1 MPATDDYL
9 RQPKKMHRWFLGSS
23 VVMFVAFLWMTA
35 ADHSREWKDYQSTFF
50 DIQVETLEK
59 AREDFDQSDA
69 ARIITQLQGD
79 LDAAKDEIAANNSK
93 IDALEEQVETA
104 TAEFNLMGTQVKS
117 TRAQRDVARAN
128 YDLGVRDALPKA
140 KLAEL
145 KAIFD
150 DWQARVDE
158 EELTLEQLKA
168 KVDTLSAEL
177 KVATLT
183 RDKAA
188 ERLAQ
193 VEKDKEQQEKRLD
206 ELKPKVDGLSD
217 VIGAINVVKREIM
230 EWPIIDGFNSH
241 LRIQQD
247 WLPDLEEHLGMTS
260 SARFDRCR
268 TCHLGIDKVAAGNIP
283 LYPHGGDIE
292 ELGDD
297 YKKWVEE
304 GKFPH
309 PYSTH
314 PNPDLYLT
322 ATSPHPTE
330 NFGCTICH
338 QGQGSGTSF
347 QNASHGPNSPVQEH
361 EWAHEYGWFDNHFWE
376 YPMMPKRFEESQ
388 CIKCHHNVVELG
400 VHPEF
405 GASAPKVY
413 EGYQLVKTYGC
424 FGCHEIQG
432 YKGTDPIGPDL
443 RLEPQTPEEA
453 ERIASDP
460 NQIAGKMRKV
470 GPSLRH
476 IASKVGRG
484 WIEQW
489 TENPKNFRPS
499 TRMPRFFHL
508 TNQQDELAVEYQ
520 PVEIAAVAQFLLK
533 NSEEFEYLEPK
544 EGYEPDAER
553 GKLLF
558 SQKGCLACHS
568 HGDFPDAAADFGPE
582 LNRVHEKLP
591 AGADGFKWLYTWVK
605 EPTKYHARTKMP
617 DLYLDPYK
625 EGETE
630 IDPAADI
637 AAYLLQGGSEEWAT
651 IDVDEEALNDM
662 VKLFLRDVLT
672 QDQFDRFMES
682 RDLSLGGELKEANL
696 KGDEVE
702 LWLGSDVDEV
712 SDEQWR
718 DIRMNYIGRRTVTRY
733 GCYGCH
739 DMSGFESARPI
750 GVALQDWGRKD
761 RTKLAPEH
769 IEEYLHLHEFN
780 FLAVPLADDENAE
793 EVLDTIES
801 PKQFKEWAEARV
813 SDDSV
818 TMKPFEEMV
827 RETERSQVL
836 GDVAH
841 VLEELDVNQWSKEPY
856 EYEGVEYL
864 LLLLDNESMH
874 HKVEGYVK
882 RGAAESF
889 VSEEDREHAMSVSYL
904 VENLLHHGRAGFA
917 WQKIRQPRSYDFE
930 KVETK
935 GYDERLRMPK
945 FPFDQQ
951 QIEAITTFVL
961 GLVAEPPVEKYLY
974 RPDGP
979 AGDRI
984 AGEALMQKY
993 NCTGCHVLEMPKY
1006 EYLADIDSF
1015 PSAAAGEPADNAEAM
1030 ALLHSLAPARK
1041 VTVPGH
1047 VTSFPYEVSG
1057 FMSNVLD
1064 LEEGEAPENWEAF
1077 VKAPGDT
1084 VAEKVAN
1091 SGYDWETDPT
1101 EDWEFFLTLWEHL
1114 IVEREKLTSPIYPP
1128 TNSSES
1134 QVVAK
1139 LADDE
1144 SVNATFSIE
1153 EETGDLVVKVV
1164 GEDLESARQPES
1176 VMITLDTDS
1185 AAGEFALVAKGEN
1198 FYLNSDEFPEGFKS
1212 LQDLYGTVTVK
1223 FADVQITPSSKVSFT
1238 GGGLKGYEDARG
1250 GDFTFWLVDQLVEN
1264 DKRVGGSRDD
1274 AWNYV
1279 APPLIREGSK
1289 VQTPWLFRFLQN
1301 PEMLRHMTVLRMP
1314 KFNMSP
1320 EEAQTLANYF
1330 AAVEGTDYPYQEIPQ
1345 QDAPYQRAM
1354 NEIFHEKYEET
1365 RTDNYLPE
1373 TWQMF
1378 QFKGNKCIGC
1388 HSVGG
1393 REYFSSAKPGE
1404 PEVRGPNLSR
1414 AEDRLLPDW
1423 TLMWIYYPKWA
1434 TPYTKMPVNYPLDKP
1449 SSLPLFGADPQAQTK
1464 AVRDALMN
1472 HSSLLEREGVEIW
1485 EAPMNTEENPDE

>member
-9 RQPKKMHRWFLGSS
+9 RQPKKMHRWFLGSA
-23 VVMFVAFLWMTA
+23 VAMFVAFLWMTA
-35 ADHSREWKDYQSTFF
+35 ADHSREWKQYQSKFF
-50 DIQVETLEK
+50 DIQIQTLEK
-59 AREDFDQSDA
+59 EREDYNQSDA
-69 ARIITQLQGD
+69 TQLISQLEQD
-79 LDAAKDEIAANNSK
+79 LEAAKSTVDTNNSE
-93 IDALEEQVETA
+93 IDALKEEVETA
-104 TAEFNLMGTQVKS
+104 EAKFNLMGTQVKS

-128 YDLGVRDALPKA
+128 YDLGVRDAIPEDQ
-140 KLAEL
+140 LAEL
-145 KAIFD
+145 RTIFD
-150 DWQARVDE
+150 DWQARVDR
-158 EELTLEQLKA
+158 EELTLEELKS
-168 KVDTLSAEL
+168 KVDSLSAEL
-177 KVATLT
+177 KVATAT

-193 VEKDKEQQEKRLD
+193 VAKDKEQQEKRLD
-206 ELKPKVDGLSD
+206 ELNPKADG
-217 VIGAINVVKREIM
+217 VIGFVNVVKREIM

-268 TCHLGIDKVAAGNIP
+268 TCHLGIDKVAAGNVP

-292 ELGDD
+292 ELGDN
-297 YKKWVEE
+297 YKQWVEE

-322 ATSPHPTE
+322 STSPHPTKD
-330 NFGCTICH
+330 FGCTICH

-361 EWAHEYGWFDNHFWE
+361 EWKEEYGWFDNHFWE
-376 YPMMPKRFEESQ
+376 YPMMPKRFQESQ

-413 EGYQLVKTYGC
+413 EGYQLVRTYGC

-453 ERIASDP
+453 ERIANDP

-476 IASKVGRG
+476 LASKVDRG
-484 WIEQW
+484 WIEHW

-508 TNQQDELAVEYQ
+508 TNQQDEEAVKYQ
-520 PVEIAAVAQFLLK
+520 PVEIAAIAQFLLK
-533 NSEEFEYLEPK
+533 NSEEFDYLEPK
-544 EGYEPDAER
+544 DGYEPDPER

-568 HGDFPDAAADFGPE
+568 HEDFPEATASFGPV

-605 EPTKYHARTKMP
+605 EPTKYHTRTKMP

-637 AAYLLQGGSEEWAT
+637 AAYLLQGGSQEWST
-651 IDVDEEALNDM
+651 IDVNEEALNEM
-662 VKLFLRDVLT
+662 VQLFLRDVLT
-672 QDQFDRFMES
+672 KDQFDRFMES
-682 RDLSLGGELKEANL
+682 RDLSLGGELLEANL

-702 LWLGSDVDEV
+702 LWLGSDVGEV
-712 SDEQWR
+712 SDEKWKE
-718 DIRMNYIGRRTVTRY
+718 IRLNYIGRRTVTRY

-780 FLAVPLADDENAE
+780 FLAVPLQESEDAE
-793 EVLDTIES
+793 EILADIES
-801 PKQFKEWAEARV
+801 PKEFEEWAEARV
-813 SDDSV
+813 ADESISR
-818 TMKPFEEMV
+818 KPFEEMV
-827 RETERSQVL
+827 RETERSQIL

-841 VLEELDVNQWSKEPY
+841 VLEELEPNEWTEEPY
-856 EYEGVEYL
+856 EHDGVKYVL
-864 LLLLDNESMH
+864 LLLENESMH

-882 RGAAESF
+882 RGEAGSF
-889 VSEEDREHAMSVSYL
+889 TSEEDRENAMSVSYL

-935 GYDERLRMPK
+935 DYDERLRMPK

-984 AGEALMQKY
+984 AGEYLLQQY
-993 NCTGCHVLEMPKY
+993 NCTGCHVLEMPQY
-1006 EYLADIDSF
+1006 EYLAEIDSF

-1030 ALLHSLAPARK
+1030 SLLNSIAPPRK
-1041 VTVPGH
+1041 VSVPGH
-1047 VTSFPYEVSG
+1047 LTSFPYQVSG

-1064 LEEGEAPENWEAF
+1064 LEEGEAPEHWEAF
-1077 VKAPGDT
+1077 VKAPGES

-1114 IVEREKLTSPIYPP
+1114 IVEREKLMSPIYPP
-1128 TNSSES
+1128 RSESES
-1134 QVVAK
+1134 QVVAV
-1139 LADDE
+1139 LAEDQ
-1144 SVNATFSIE
+1144 SVNAAFTIH
-1153 EETGDLVVKVV
+1153 EETGDLVVKIVE
-1164 GEDLESARQPES
+1164 EDLESALQPES
-1176 VMITLDTDS
+1176 VTLDLDLVS
-1185 AAGEFALVAKGEN
+1185 GAAEFTLVAEGET
-1198 FYLNSDEFPEGFKS
+1198 FLLKKDQFPDSFKS
-1212 LQDLYGTVTVK
+1212 LRDLYGTVTVK
-1223 FADVQITPSSKVSFT
+1223 FPDVKITPSSKVSFT
-1238 GGGLKGYEDARG
+1238 GGGLKGYEEARG

-1279 APPLIREGSK
+1279 APPLIREGAK

-1320 EEAQTLANYF
+1320 DEAQTLANYF
-1330 AAVEGTDYPYQEIPQ
+1330 AAVDETPYPYQEVPQ
-1345 QDAPYQRAM
+1345 KDAPYQRAM
-1354 NEIFHEKYEET
+1354 NEIFHEKYEEA
-1365 RTDNYLPE
+1365 RTDDYLSE
-1373 TWQMF
+1373 SWQMF
-1378 QFKGNKCIGC
+1378 MFKGNKCIGC

-1393 REYFSSAKPGE
+1393 REYFSAAKPGE
-1404 PEVRGPNLSR
+1404 PEVRGPNLPR
-1414 AEDRLLPDW
+1414 AEDRLQPDW

-1472 HSSLLEREGVEIW
+1472 HAKLLEKEGVKIW
-1485 EAPMNTEENPDE
+1485 DLPMNTEEQSND